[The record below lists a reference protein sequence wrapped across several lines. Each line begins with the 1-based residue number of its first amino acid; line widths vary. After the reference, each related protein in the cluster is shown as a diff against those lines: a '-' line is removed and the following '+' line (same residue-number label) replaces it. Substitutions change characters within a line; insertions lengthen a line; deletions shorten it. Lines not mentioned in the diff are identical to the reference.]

1 MKMGDTEKTQVSY
14 ERIEDGGEPQEYRKK
29 VEQDSTGPW
38 YFASNFLLF
47 WALLFFAIVVPLFYR
62 LPAAMNIE
70 DASKGGFIAE
80 RAYDNLYEFD
90 KIGSKVVGSDA
101 NENKTVQFLLK
112 ELALIQENVLDDYF
126 DMEIDVQITSGSYL
140 KSESIYMYRAVQNI
154 IIKLSP
160 KNTTSETYLLVN
172 SHFDSKPTSPAA
184 GDAGHMAVT
193 ILEVLRVM
201 SSTKQTFEHPI
212 VFLINGAEEK
222 SLLASHGFISQ
233 HKWAPFCKVVINL
246 DAAGSGGREILFQTG
261 PDNPWLVDYY
271 KKNAKHPFATT
282 MAEEIFQTGLLPSD
296 TDFRI
301 FTKYSN
307 LIGLDL
313 GQCINGYVYH
323 TRYDRIDVIPRTS
336 LQNTGDN
343 ILGLVRGLSN
353 ATELRNPKEYA
364 AGHAVFFDVL
374 GLYFVHYSE
383 STGVILNYFVAG
395 ATIVLIF
402 VSLLRTAS
410 SSNVSAGHVV
420 GWFILIIVLQ
430 VIALLLG
437 LSLPVVVAYLLD
449 MYGLSLTYYS
459 TPALLIGLYVCP
471 TLIGF
476 SLPSFVYLKL
486 QRDEK
491 ISFAKQLQLVLHGHA
506 TILAILGIGLT
517 LYGLRTTYVVTWT
530 LLFYVIPL
538 AINLLTTLHDRGFA
552 WTAVLKVVQVI
563 PFLYNS
569 YLFYTFIV
577 VLTPMMGRFGLST
590 NPDLIVSALTALG
603 TIFSLGF
610 LVLLVHMSRRSS
622 LIFLGLL
629 AVTALTVYIAS
640 STQIGFPYRPKTNV
654 QRVHYLQVHRV
665 FYEYDGTVSK
675 DESGYVFDFQDRRG
689 AAPLKGTKVNLTG
702 LVSMKSDCEKYMMCG
717 VPHNYK
723 SSQSSRVNGMWL
735 PRDQPVETP
744 SVPVLELLS
753 KTVLEN
759 NKTVR
764 FEFNLTCPDQTSLFI
779 QPYED
784 VTISNWSFLL
794 SHLEE
799 NTSSGS
805 PFYIIISNGIESSPL
820 NLFMEITKPNGD
832 FNVPLFQ
839 FGVSALYI
847 HSKGDAMSVKFAD
860 SFPSFAVA
868 IQWPAVYQR
877 YIF

>member
-1 MKMGDTEKTQVSY
+1 MWRGLRLRLDVIQRKILDERVESASPKNAKKQEK
-14 ERIEDGGEPQEYRKK
+14 
-29 VEQDSTGPW
+29 DSKIPW
-38 YFASNFLLF
+38 FMASGFLLF
-47 WALLFFAIVVPLFYR
+47 WALLFFSVVMPLFYR
-62 LPAAMNIE
+62 LPAALTIE
-70 DASKGGFIAE
+70 DISKGGFIAE
-80 RAYDNLYEFD
+80 RAQANLYDFAN
-90 KIGSKVVGSDA
+90 IGTKVVGSDG
-101 NENKTVQFLLK
+101 NENKTVKFLLK
-112 ELALIQENVLDDYF
+112 ELALIEDQLLDDYF
-126 DMEIDVQITSGSYL
+126 DIEIDVQIASGSYIKWEL
-140 KSESIYMYRAVQNI
+140 VNMYQAVQNI
-154 IIKLSP
+154 VVKLTP
-160 KNTTSETYLLVN
+160 KNCTSENYLLVN
-172 SHFDSKPTSPAA
+172 SHFDSQPTSPSA
-184 GDAGHMAVT
+184 GDAGHMVVT
-193 ILEVLRVM
+193 ILEVLRVIAT
-201 SSTKQTFEHPI
+201 TKQTFEHPI
-212 VFLINGAEEK
+212 IFLINGSEEN
-222 SLLASHGFISQ
+222 SLQASHGFISQ

-261 PDNPWLVDYY
+261 PNNPWLVDYY
-271 KKNAKHPFATT
+271 KQNAKHPFSTT
-282 MAEEIFQTGLLPSD
+282 MAEEIFQTGLIPSD
-296 TDFRI
+296 TDFGI
-301 FTKYSN
+301 FRTYGK
-307 LIGLDL
+307 LIGLDI
-313 GQCINGYVYH
+313 GQCFNGYVYH
-323 TRYDRIDVIPRTS
+323 TRYDRVDVIPRAS

-343 ILGLVRGLSN
+343 VLALVRAFSN
-353 ATELRNPKEYA
+353 ATELHDTTANPS
-364 AGHAVFFDVL
+364 GNTIFFDVL
-374 GLYFVHYSE
+374 GLYFISYSE
-383 STGVILNYFVAG
+383 SNGIIFNYAVAG
-395 ATIVLIF
+395 TTIVLIF

-437 LSLPVVVAYLLD
+437 LGLPVVVTYLFD

-654 QRVHYLQVHRV
+654 QRVPYLQVRRV

-675 DESGYVFDFQDRRG
+675 DESGYLFNFQDRRG

-702 LVSMKSDCEKYMMCG
+702 LVSMASDCEKHMLCG
-717 VPHNYK
+717 VPLYDHRWVE
-723 SSQSSRVNGMWL
+723 SRENGMWL
-735 PRDQPVETP
+735 PREQPVETP

-753 KTVLEN
+753 KTVLPN

-764 FEFNLTCPDQTSLFI
+764 FEFNLTCPDHTSLFI
-779 QPYED
+779 QPYDD
-784 VTISNWSFLL
+784 VTVSNWSFLL
-794 SHLEE
+794 SYTVQYTPPYHIYF
-799 NTSSGS
+799 S
-805 PFYIIISNGIESSPL
+805 YGIDNAPL
-820 NLFMEITKPNGD
+820 NFFMELTKSDGD
-832 FNVPLFQ
+832 FDVPLFQ
-839 FGVSALYI
+839 LGISAQYM
-847 HSKGDAMSVKFAD
+847 HTEGDDLSRKFAA
-860 SFPSFAVA
+860 SFPSYAA
-868 IQWPAVYQR
+868 IVQWPAIYQR
-877 YIF
+877 YIY